1 MPLETPFVTPSIP
14 TERHRLLEAR
24 DIAVAFSIEGGTVE
38 AVRGVDFH
46 IDRGETLALVG
57 ESGSGKS
64 VTARALMGLLG
75 RKARLAPEA
84 RVTLDGQ
91 DLRVRDER
99 KMREVRGRT
108 IAMVFQEPMS
118 SLNPM
123 HTVGGQIVEAIQA
136 HARVPTREAR
146 TRARELLAEVRLPN
160 PEALL
165 DRYPHELSG
174 GQRQRVM
181 IAMALSN
188 KPALL
193 IADEPTTALDVRVQ
207 AEILELIKD
216 LQTRYNLAVLLITH
230 DLTVVRSY
238 SDRIAVMRRGL
249 IVETGPT
256 ATVLDA
262 PTHPYTR
269 QLRDAEPSGYA
280 ADVDVEGQPDL
291 LAARGV
297 RIVYGGRA
305 KTPAFVAVEAAD
317 VSVRRGEAV
326 GIVGESGSGK
336 TSLAL
341 ALTRLAPITA
351 GEVVFDGLR
360 IEALSRREMRPL
372 RTRLQIVLQDPFSSL
387 NPRLSVQ
394 ALIEEGLIVNRIG
407 QTPAERLEKVCKAL
421 GDAGLPKDILH
432 RFPHEFS
439 GGQRQRLSIA
449 RAIAV
454 EPDLLVLDEPTSA
467 LDLSVQAKILETLK
481 DLQQRRGLGYLFIS
495 HDLRVVR
502 ALCQRIIVM
511 RDGVIVES
519 GPTRDVLENPQSDYT
534 ARLVR
539 AAFQVRDS

>member
-1 MPLETPFVTPSIP
+1 MPLETPYVTPSIP
-14 TERHRLLEAR
+14 TERQRLLEAR

-75 RKARLAPEA
+75 RKARLSPSA

-99 KMREVRGRT
+99 KMRDVRGRA

-118 SLNPM
+118 SLNPL

-146 TRARELLAEVRLPN
+146 TRACELLAEVRLPN

-207 AEILELIKD
+207 AEILELIRD
-216 LQTRYNLAVLLITH
+216 LQSRYNLAVLLITH

-238 SDRIAVMRRGL
+238 SDRIAVMRQGL

-256 ATVLDA
+256 TAVLDA
-262 PTHPYTR
+262 PTHPYTL

-280 ADVDVEGQPDL
+280 EDVDVEGQPVL
-291 LAARGV
+291 LEARGV

-305 KTPAFVAVEAAD
+305 KSPAFVAVEAAD
-317 VSVRRGEAV
+317 VCVRRGEAV

-341 ALTRLAPITA
+341 ALTRLAAITA
-351 GEVVFDGLR
+351 GEVSFDGLR

-407 QTPAERLEKVCKAL
+407 HTASERLEKVCKAL
-421 GDAGLPKDILH
+421 GDAGLPQDILH

-519 GPTRDVLENPQSDYT
+519 GPTRDVLENPQSEYT
-534 ARLVR
+534 ARLVK
-539 AAFQVRDS
+539 AAFQVRHT

>member
-1 MPLETPFVTPSIP
+1 MTPSIR
-14 TERHRLLEAR
+14 TESRPLLEAR
-24 DIAVAFSIEGGTVE
+24 DIAVAFSTEGGRVD
-38 AVRGVDFH
+38 AVRGVGFH
-46 IDRGETLALVG
+46 IDQGETLALVG

-64 VTARALMGLLG
+64 VTARALMGLLS
-75 RKARLAPEA
+75 RNAQLAPQA
-84 RVTLDGQ
+84 RILLDGR
-91 DLRVRDER
+91 DVPVRDER
-99 KMREVRGRT
+99 RMRAVRGQK
-108 IAMVFQEPMS
+108 IAMVFQEPMT

-123 HTVGGQIVEAIQA
+123 HRIGSQIVEAIQA
-136 HARVPTREAR
+136 HTRTPRRAAL
-146 TRARELLAEVRLPN
+146 TRACELLAEVRLPD

-165 DRYPHELSG
+165 WRYPHELSG

-188 KPALL
+188 RPALL

-207 AEILELIKD
+207 ADILELIKD
-216 LQTRYNLAVLLITH
+216 LQARYALAVLLITH

-238 SDRIAVMRRGL
+238 ADRIAVMRQGL

-262 PTHPYTR
+262 PDHPYTR

-280 ADVDVEGQPDL
+280 GEINVEDQPPL
-291 LAARGV
+291 LEARGV
-297 RIVYGGRA
+297 RIVYGARRKA
-305 KTPAFVAVEAAD
+305 QPFVAVQDAE
-317 VSVRRGEAV
+317 VTVRRGEAV

-341 ALTRLAPITA
+341 ALTRLAPITGGSIA
-351 GEVVFDGLR
+351 FDGAE
-360 IEALSRREMRPL
+360 IDALSRRQMRPL

-407 QTPAERLEKVCKAL
+407 QTASERLVRVRQAL
-421 GDAGLPKDILH
+421 SEAGMPQDILH

-454 EPDLLVLDEPTSA
+454 EPELLVLDEPTSA
-467 LDLSVQAKILETLK
+467 LDVSVQAKILETLK
-481 DLQQRRGLGYLFIS
+481 DLQKRRGLGYLFIS

-511 RDGVIVES
+511 RDGAIVES
-519 GPTRDVLENPQSDYT
+519 GPTRQVLETPQSDYT
-534 ARLVR
+534 AQLVK
-539 AAFQVRDS
+539 AAFEVRRA

>member
-1 MPLETPFVTPSIP
+1 VTPSIP
-14 TERHRLLEAR
+14 TEGQHLLEAC

-38 AVRGVDFH
+38 AVRGVNFH

-75 RKARLAPEA
+75 RKARLAPQA
-84 RVTLDGQ
+84 RVILNGQ
-91 DLRVRDER
+91 DLPVRDDR
-99 KMREVRGRT
+99 RMRGVRGRT

-123 HTVGGQIVEAIQA
+123 HSIGAQIVEAIQA
-136 HARVPTREAR
+136 HARTPRREALA
-146 TRARELLAEVRLPN
+146 RAHELLAEVRLPN

-188 KPALL
+188 RPALL

-207 AEILELIKD
+207 AEILELIED
-216 LQTRYNLAVLLITH
+216 LQKRYDLAVLLITH

-238 SDRIAVMRRGL
+238 ADRIAVMRQGL

-256 ATVLDA
+256 AAVLDA
-262 PTHPYTR
+262 PTHPYTL

-280 ADVDVEGQPDL
+280 ETVDVEGQAAIL
-291 LAARGV
+291 EARGV
-297 RIVYGGRA
+297 RIVYPGRG
-305 KTPAFVAVEAAD
+305 KSPPFVAVEEAH
-317 VSVRRGEAV
+317 VTVRRGEAV

-351 GEVVFDGLR
+351 GEVSFDGTR
-360 IEALSRREMRPL
+360 IEALTRREMRPL
-372 RTRLQIVLQDPFSSL
+372 RTRMQIVLQDPFSSL

-394 ALIEEGLIVNRIG
+394 ALIAEGLIVNGIG
-407 QTPAERLEKVCKAL
+407 RTASERLDKVRQAL
-421 GDAGLPKDILH
+421 SDAGMPQDILH

-454 EPDLLVLDEPTSA
+454 EPELLVLDEPTSA

-481 DLQQRRGLGYLFIS
+481 DLQKRRSLGYLFIS

-502 ALCQRIIVM
+502 SLCQRIIVM
-511 RDGVIVES
+511 RDGAIVES
-519 GPTRDVLENPQSDYT
+519 GPTRQVLENPQSDYT
-534 ARLVR
+534 ARLVK
-539 AAFQVRDS
+539 AAFQVRGA